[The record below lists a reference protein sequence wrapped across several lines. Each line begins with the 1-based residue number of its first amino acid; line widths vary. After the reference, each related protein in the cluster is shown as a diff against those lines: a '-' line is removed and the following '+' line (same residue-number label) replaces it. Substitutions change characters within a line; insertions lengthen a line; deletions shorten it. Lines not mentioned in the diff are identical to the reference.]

1 MKLADFKLNN
11 TELSIET
18 KLKLKQHEQEMEL
31 LMTLFD
37 IDSLEDKEE
46 EVVEIEEVTQEDIEF
61 ELMMMDD
68 FRDVV
73 LDISENEA
81 EWINNNV
88 DLSHIIGPNDNTVM
102 TLSRL
107 LKMSATRVKSMV
119 RSALGYKL
127 GSDYQNSQRQYV
139 RDLGDDFKDNLY
151 EELERQLK
159 KARLYDFYRV
169 LLTYI
174 ERRVTLKPLGKNEDE
189 LTFFVSYVDLRIA
202 CQEAKLD
209 KGIGD
214 KQLLKKLNKLCG
226 LGLLR
231 NLEDEHIDDDI
242 LETAYSISQKQ
253 SKEINI
259 KNLEFN
265 RKNFY
270 VLNDLSPQVQD
281 EAVARIRLEA
291 ECGLRSKDK
300 NTTSMALVYGEE
312 IQKEVF
318 AQGEHEISETKL
330 RNFKNAAQIL
340 LNKQRYFTEE
350 QLRIQYLKKDH
361 HMKSKDSKRVTAVY
375 LSRTVLD
382 VECVKTRVNSD
393 VRDYYKLPK
402 SIKSNSFIYVQKN
415 NQLKENDDNE
425 I

>member
-1 MKLADFKLNN
+1 MKLADFELKN

-31 LMTLFD
+31 LMNLFD

-46 EVVEIEEVTQEDIEF
+46 EVAEIEEVTQEDIEF

-68 FRDVV
+68 FRDFV
-73 LDISENEA
+73 LDINENET

-88 DLSHIIGPNDNTVM
+88 DLSHMIGPNDNTLIA
-102 TLSRL
+102 LSKL
-107 LKMSATRVKSMV
+107 LGMSVAKAKNMV

-139 RDLGDDFKDNLY
+139 RDLEDDFKDNLY

-169 LLTYI
+169 LLSYI
-174 ERRVTLKPLGKNEDE
+174 KKRVTLRPLGKNDDE

-231 NLEDEHIDDDI
+231 NLEDEHIDDEI
-242 LETAYSISQKQ
+242 LETAYNIAEKQ
-253 SKEINI
+253 SEALNV
-259 KNLEFN
+259 KNLELN

-270 VLNDLSPQVQD
+270 VLHDLSPQVQD

-330 RNFKNAAQIL
+330 RNFNKAAQIL
-340 LNKQRYFTEE
+340 LEKQGYFTEE

-361 HMKSKDSKRVTAVY
+361 HMKSKESKHVTAIY

-382 VECVKTRVNSD
+382 VKCVKTRVNSD

-402 SIKSNSFIYVQKN
+402 KIKSNSFIYVPKN
-415 NQLKENDDNE
+415 N
-425 I
+425 

>member
-18 KLKLKQHEQEMEL
+18 KLKIKQHEQEMEL

-37 IDSLEDKEE
+37 IDSLEDEE
-46 EVVEIEEVTQEDIEF
+46 DVVEIEEVTQEDIEF

-68 FRDVV
+68 FRDFV
-73 LDISENEA
+73 LDINENET

-88 DLSHIIGPNDNTVM
+88 DLSHVIGKNDNTLM
-102 TLSRL
+102 TLSKL
-107 LKMSATRVKSMV
+107 LGMSVAKAKNMV
-119 RSALGYKL
+119 RAALGYKL

-139 RDLGDDFKDNLY
+139 RDLGDDFRDNLY
-151 EELERQLK
+151 EELEHQLR
-159 KARLYDFYRV
+159 KARLYDFYKA
-169 LLTYI
+169 LLKYI
-174 ERRVTLKPLGKNEDE
+174 EKRVTLKPLGKNEDE

-202 CQEAKLD
+202 CQQEKIN

-214 KQLLKKLNKLCG
+214 KQLLKKLNRLCG

-231 NLEDEHIDDDI
+231 NLEDEYIDDDV
-242 LETAYSISQKQ
+242 LETAYSIAQKQ
-253 SKEINI
+253 SEALNV
-259 KNLEFN
+259 KNLELN

-300 NTTSMALVYGEE
+300 NTTSMALMYGEE
-312 IQKEVF
+312 VQKEVY
-318 AQGEHEISETKL
+318 AQGKHNISETKL

-340 LNKQRYFTEE
+340 LNKQGYFTEE
-350 QLRIQYLKKDH
+350 QLRKQYLKKDKNTRSAESH
-361 HMKSKDSKRVTAVY
+361 ELTAIY
-375 LSRTVLD
+375 LSRTAFD
-382 VECVKTRVNSD
+382 VKCVKTRVNSD
-393 VRDYYKLPK
+393 VRKYYELPSK
-402 SIKSNSFIYVQKN
+402 IKSNSFIYVPKN
-415 NQLKENDDNE
+415 N
-425 I
+425 